1 MTDHINIQID
11 LATRE
16 LPYLTILK
24 TILEN
29 KFDLEI
35 SLLPQDPIWCNGTS
49 SFFKTSK
56 QKCDLLVTPS
66 YNAKRTLNTLAW
78 KHRSNSKLVHFHSE
92 QLIDPR
98 FYEEKLNTTCSLEYD
113 RDVEYHLVWGEEFA
127 KLLHEVAG
135 VPKNR
140 IYIVGCPKLS
150 LIDRDKLVSRDTP
163 NNKKVL
169 FVSDFLWATM
179 PQNQYNWALKKYGIR
194 PEDDFQGF
202 YKTALDK
209 FIATA
214 HQFSISNPDIDV
226 VLRPHPGE
234 SQEAY
239 RSLSELNNVEID
251 IGTPFIESAVKADL
265 IVQFLSTSFFESIYL
280 GKPVICLDLV
290 EQWGTHHRN
299 YFKYYNFVKQ
309 KDFESTAKNYLDN
322 SQSSYE
328 VDDTCINEL
337 FSADK
342 GDSILRSA
350 AALSHILSISK
361 NTFSTPI
368 LQDKIRSNNF
378 ILQHMLK
385 NVAGIISTACISI
398 GIKNTLLQRVKNAQ
412 LKWEN
417 SPEYFDSDTI
427 LQVTNRFLSSKYQNF
442 DFKYHLTET
451 KYGNLVEVQEQ
462 TH

>member
-1 MTDHINIQID
+1 MTDYINIQVD

-24 TILEN
+24 TMLEN
-29 KFDLEI
+29 NFDLEI
-35 SLLPQDPIWCNGTS
+35 NLLPQDPIWHNGTS
-49 SFFKTSK
+49 SFFKSSK

-78 KHRSNSKLVHFHSE
+78 KHRSSSQLVHFHSE
-92 QLIDPR
+92 QLIDQR
-98 FYEEKLNTTCSLEYD
+98 FYEEKLNTNCSSEYD
-113 RDVEYHLVWGEEFA
+113 RDIEYHLVWGEEFA
-127 KLLHEVAG
+127 KLLNVVAG

-150 LIDRDKLVSRDTP
+150 LIDRNKYVGGDTA
-163 NNKKVL
+163 NQKKVL

-179 PQNQYNWALKKYGIR
+179 PQSQYTSALKKYGIK

-202 YKTALDK
+202 YKVALNK

-214 HQFSISNPDIDV
+214 HQFAISNPDINV
-226 VLRPHPGE
+226 VIRPHPGE

-239 RSLSELNNVEID
+239 SSLLELNNVRID
-251 IGTPFIESAVKADL
+251 MGTPFVESAAEADL

-290 EQWGTHHRN
+290 ENWGTHHRS

-309 KDFESTAKNYLDN
+309 KDFETLAKNYLEN
-322 SQSSYE
+322 SQPGHEIDY
-328 VDDTCINEL
+328 TCLNKL
-337 FSADK
+337 FSTDK
-342 GDSILRSA
+342 GDAILRSA

-361 NTFSTPI
+361 DTQSTPV
-368 LQDKIRSNNF
+368 LKDRLRTNKF
-378 ILQHMLK
+378 LLQHLLK
-385 NVAGIISTACISI
+385 NIAGIISTTCISL
-398 GIKNTLLQRVKNAQ
+398 GIKHSLFQRVKNAQ

-417 SPEYFDSDTI
+417 SPEYFDSNTI
-427 LQVTNRFLSSKYQNF
+427 KQVTNRFWSSKYQNF

-462 TH
+462 VH